1 MLQIKKQR
9 NKANVFHDCP
19 FCKHFDHF
27 VINDEKNKF
36 ISFSN
41 CVKNGSIVDFI
52 MQYENLNKA
61 DAINKVIKI
70 AGLEHYKETKVN
82 TTTRDKVIKANE
94 TIKDAD
100 NFNDLIEKLHT
111 NVGQTDYFNKRG
123 LTAKTI
129 NKYKLGYAEEGL
141 NYAIR
146 ESLLLKEKEQDLYKA
161 YKYFLP
167 MWSNDN
173 NCRYF
178 ITRLDDNALTES
190 SGKLNKTHNLK
201 GFSAKLFNDR
211 YLEDTELTDNLIF
224 IVEGIFDA
232 LSLEEIDLEA
242 IALNS
247 TSNAELFINKL
258 KENIDDI
265 KKKTFILIPDSDKA
279 GNNLST
285 KLINSFKEMGLHL
298 EICNLPE
305 EYKDVNEFL
314 QDNRERFSSYITNF
328 IKSFKS
334 LNYNNIYLDKFLD
347 ELKLSK
353 SNEVISTG
361 FAGLDSLLGGGL
373 YSGLYTIGAISSLGK
388 TTLVLQMADYIA
400 QKGVDV
406 IYISLEMGRNELI
419 RKSLSREMFFI
430 NHKDAVTARDI
441 MRGSYNDELFSTAF
455 NKYRDISQNISIIEG
470 DFKVGVN
477 EIRELVRKN
486 IDIRQKKPVVIVDY
500 FQILKSPDN
509 RINEKQACDYN
520 ISELKRI
527 SRDFDIP
534 IIAISSFNRTNY
546 TSAVGYE
553 SFKESGAIEYS
564 SDVIIGLQLKGIE
577 VIADSKSETEKRN
590 KTNDLKSKYPREIEL
605 ITIKQRDGVAYAKQ
619 VFQYYAKYNY
629 FLEVREISF
638 ENRYS

>member
-1 MLQIKKQR
+1 
-9 NKANVFHDCP
+9 
-19 FCKHFDHF
+19 
-27 VINDEKNKF
+27 
-36 ISFSN
+36 
-41 CVKNGSIVDFI
+41 
-52 MQYENLNKA
+52 MQYEKLEKA
-61 DAINKVIKI
+61 DAIKKVIRL
-70 AGLEHYKETKVN
+70 AGLEQYKETKVN
-82 TTTRDKVIKANE
+82 TTPREKIIKVNE
-94 TIKDAD
+94 IINDTD
-100 NFNDLIEKLHT
+100 NFNDLIEKLHS

-141 NYAIR
+141 NFAIR
-146 ESLLLKEKEQDLYKA
+146 ESSLLKEKEQNLYNA

-167 MWSNDN
+167 IWSSDT

-178 ITRLDDNALTES
+178 VTRFDDNTLTES
-190 SGKLNKTHNLK
+190 SVKLNKTHNLK
-201 GFSAKLFNDR
+201 EFPARLFNDR
-211 YLEDTELTDNLIF
+211 YLEDAELTDNLIF

-232 LSLEEIDLEA
+232 LSLEEIDLKA

-247 TSNAELFINKL
+247 TSNSGLFINKL

-279 GNNLST
+279 GDNLTT
-285 KLINSFKEMGLHL
+285 KLSNSFKEMELQLG
-298 EICNLPE
+298 ICNLPG
-305 EYKDVNEFL
+305 EYKDANEFL
-314 QDNRERFSSYITNF
+314 QDNREKFSSYMINY

-347 ELKLSK
+347 ELNLSK
-353 SNEVISTG
+353 NSKVISTG
-361 FAGLDSLLGGGL
+361 FAGLDNLLDGGL
-373 YSGLYTIGAISSLGK
+373 YSGLYAIGAISSLGK
-388 TTLVLQMADYIA
+388 TTLVLQIADYIA
-400 QKGVDV
+400 QNGTDV
-406 IYISLEMGRNELI
+406 LYVSLEMGRSELI
-419 RKSLSREMFFI
+419 RKSLSRKMFLI

-500 FQILKSPDN
+500 FQILKSPNN
-509 RINEKQACDYN
+509 RMNEKQACDYN

-527 SRDFDIP
+527 SRDFNIP
-534 IIAISSFNRTNY
+534 VIAISSFNRTNY
-546 TSAVGYE
+546 SSAVGYE

-564 SDVIIGLQLKGIE
+564 SDVVIGLQLKGTE
-577 VIADSKSETEKRN
+577 DIANAKSETEKRN
-590 KTNDLKSKYPREIEL
+590 KTNDLKSKYPREVEL
-605 ITIKQRDGVAYAKQ
+605 IAIKQRDGVAYAKQ

-629 FLEVREISF
+629 FLEA
-638 ENRYS
+638 NRS